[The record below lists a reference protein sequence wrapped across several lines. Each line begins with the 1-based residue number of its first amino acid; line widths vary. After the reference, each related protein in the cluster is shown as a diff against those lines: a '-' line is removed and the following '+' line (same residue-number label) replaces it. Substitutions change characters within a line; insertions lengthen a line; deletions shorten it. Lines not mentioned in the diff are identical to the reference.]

1 MTPRGTT
8 LYPFVPS
15 GPQFVRSVAFLQELG
30 VTKVWESAGLAGHC
44 ASMERISSCR
54 TSCTR
59 VADQPNDH
67 IRSR

>member
-15 GPQFVRSVAFLQELG
+15 GRQFGRSVAFFQELG
-30 VTKVWESAGLAGHC
+30 VTMCGRARVWQVC